1 MLFNCA
7 ILDAL
12 GAALVPN
19 PAINEPLGDTK
30 LSRLAIEMEASALGR
45 PLDLPFVKAEI
56 APSIAFLNQ

>member
-19 PAINEPLGDTK
+19 TAINELLGDTK
-30 LSRLAIEMEASALGR
+30 LQ
-45 PLDLPFVKAEI
+45 DLPLKWKL
-56 APSIAFLNQ
+56 APWGGLLTFLLLRLKLHRVLRF